1 MKIEEKI
8 KSRESLAELCESLR
22 SEGKI
27 IGFTSG
33 AFDLIHAGHVDYLQ
47 KAKAMCDVL
56 IVGVNSD
63 TSVRQ
68 YKGQG
73 KPIVGEPQRVKVV
86 AALESV
92 DYVFLF
98 DERRN
103 KKNIE
108 LLKPDYYI
116 KAGDYE
122 PSELTSREIVEKY
135 GGSVHLISMEEDVS
149 TSALMA
155 RIRGSASAKTETFV
169 EKEHAV
175 HVRRRPAKQAPAV
188 FLDRDGTI
196 NEEINYLHE
205 PEKFKLLPNA
215 LEGVKQF
222 KDMGF
227 RIIIITNQPGIGF
240 GYYSKEDFYKVNKKM
255 LSEFSRA
262 DILIDKIYFCPHTKA
277 EQCDCRKPGQ
287 ALIQRAQ
294 EELNLDLAH
303 SYFIGD
309 RTTDMEAGRRAG
321 MKTILVKT
329 GAKGED
335 GEFPGEPDHWAGD
348 LLEAARIV
356 LQEERE

>member
-8 KSRESLAELCESLR
+8 KSRESLKERCESLR
-22 SEGKI
+22 SQGKT

-33 AFDLIHAGHVDYLQ
+33 AFDLLHAGHVDYLQ
-47 KAKAMCDVL
+47 KAKGMCDVL

-63 TSVRQ
+63 TSVRK
-68 YKGQG
+68 YKGEG
-73 KPIVGEPQRVKVV
+73 RPIVGEAQRVKVV

-92 DYVFLF
+92 DYVFVF

-108 LLKPDYYI
+108 LLKPDLYI
-116 KAGDYE
+116 KAGDYKPE
-122 PSELTSREIVEKY
+122 ELTSKDIVEAY
-135 GGSVHLISMEEDVS
+135 GGTIRIIPIEVQIS
-149 TSALMA
+149 TSDIIAL
-155 RIRGSASAKTETFV
+155 ASDRNSKGKFV
-169 EKEHAV
+169 EEQNTIHIEKH
-175 HVRRRPAKQAPAV
+175 PIKMTPAV

-205 PEKFKLLPNA
+205 PEKFKLLPNV
-215 LEGVKQF
+215 LEGVKKFQN
-222 KDMGF
+222 MRY

-240 GYYSKEDFYKVNKKM
+240 GYYSKEDFFNVNKKM
-255 LSEFSRA
+255 LSEFSKA
-262 DILIDKIYFCPHTKA
+262 CILIDKIYFCPHTKA
-277 EQCDCRKPGQ
+277 EQCDCRKPSQ
-287 ALIQRAQ
+287 ALIERAK
-294 EELNLDLAH
+294 EDLNLDLSN

-335 GEFPGEPDHWAGD
+335 GECPGAPDYWADD
-348 LLEAARIV
+348 LLEAAGIV
-356 LQEERE
+356 LEEERR

>member
-1 MKIEEKI
+1 MPIEDKI
-8 KSRESLAELCESLR
+8 KSRESLIDLCESLR
-22 SEGKI
+22 SQGKT

-63 TSVRQ
+63 ASVRK
-68 YKGQG
+68 YKGEG
-73 KPIVGEPQRVKVV
+73 RPIVGEAQRVKVV
-86 AALESV
+86 AALSSV
-92 DYVFLF
+92 DYVFIF
-98 DERRN
+98 EERRN

-108 LLKPDYYI
+108 LLKPDLYI
-116 KAGDYE
+116 KADDYKS
-122 PSELTSREIVEKY
+122 SELTSGKVVEKY
-135 GGSVHLISMEEDVS
+135 GGKIHLIPIEEDVS
-149 TSALMA
+149 TSKLME
-155 RIRGSASAKTETFV
+155 RMQGKTSEKAEKFV
-169 EKEHAV
+169 EKERAV
-175 HVRRRPAKQAPAV
+175 HVRYRPAKQAPAV

-222 KDMGF
+222 QDMGF
-227 RIIIITNQPGIGF
+227 RIVIITNQPGIGF

-255 LSEFSRA
+255 LSEFSKA

-287 ALIQRAQ
+287 ALIQRAK
-294 EELNLDLAH
+294 EELNLDLSL

-309 RTTDMEAGRRAG
+309 RTTDIEAGRRAG
-321 MKTILVKT
+321 MKTILVNT

-335 GEFPGEPDHWAGD
+335 GEFPDEPDHWAND
-348 LLEAARIV
+348 LLQAAEIV
-356 LQEERE
+356 LEQERK